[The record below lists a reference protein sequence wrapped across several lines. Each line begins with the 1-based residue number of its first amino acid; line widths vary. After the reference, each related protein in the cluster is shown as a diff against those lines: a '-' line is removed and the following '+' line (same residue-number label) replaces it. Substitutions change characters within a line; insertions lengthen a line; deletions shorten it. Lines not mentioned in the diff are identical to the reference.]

1 MGGPEAPGETLGQSF
16 AQVTHLPV
24 TGQQAV
30 LVSGIHGGSAQVGTG
45 CHQVGGQQQ
54 DLPVL
59 ESGLLFL

>member
-1 MGGPEAPGETLGQSF
+1 MGGSGAPGETLGQSC

-24 TGQQAV
+24 SGQLAV
-30 LVSGIHGGSAQVGTG
+30 LVSGVHGGSAQMGTVY
-45 CHQVGGQQQ
+45 HQAGGQQQ